1 MEKQRS
7 NTGLWQDAAAQ
18 KRWLRRFFL
27 LAAVLLL
34 PAVILA
40 FYARPSADD
49 YVYAARTHAVVQQ
62 YGLDLPRLLAAAWDT
77 NVYYFH
83 NWQGLYVSGFVL
95 ALQPAIFGNA
105 WYGLTLLCVL
115 APLLACLYGA
125 ARLTVRALAPQ
136 QKYLPA
142 ALAVL
147 LLYAFVQGM
156 PAPVEGLYWF
166 NGAMNYQPYF
176 ALAVLHAALAF
187 VLALPGASRLTRAAL
202 AAAGAVSAYKS
213 QYYMMYSLNR
223 QVFETSMLE
232 IIAEPSPES
241 EAQERRDEEYRQKV
255 LDNFFEY
262 GRLKSIPAQ
271 RKKERIVLERIA
283 EAFEFDELYTEREV
297 NLKIAEFHDDFCT
310 IRRDMVGEGLFARDK
325 GLYTRLR

>member
-1 MEKQRS
+1 MSE
-7 NTGLWQDAAAQ
+7 DEA
-18 KRWLRRFFL
+18 LRLFK
-27 LAAVLLL
+27 
-34 PAVILA
+34 
-40 FYARPSADD
+40 
-49 YVYAARTHAVVQQ
+49 
-62 YGLDLPRLLAAAWDT
+62 
-77 NVYYFH
+77 
-83 NWQGLYVSGFVL
+83 
-95 ALQPAIFGNA
+95 
-105 WYGLTLLCVL
+105 
-115 APLLACLYGA
+115 CLSD
-125 ARLTVRALAPQ
+125 
-136 QKYLPA
+136 K
-142 ALAVL
+142 
-147 LLYAFVQGM
+147 
-156 PAPVEGLYWF
+156 
-166 NGAMNYQPYF
+166 
-176 ALAVLHAALAF
+176 
-187 VLALPGASRLTRAAL
+187 SRLQILKSLAREDMYVERLAERLGLSAPTVSFHLQTL

-213 QYYMMYSLNR
+213 QYYMMYTLNR